1 MTTGL
6 AAREEPGRYYTFP
19 SRLPRGEFFEIRPQI
34 LPHNAKP
41 ITDDESGM
49 CIGYSVSQAP
59 GLWRIYDTDGT
70 FVRLEEAPL
79 ESPLIDPLDIALLA
93 AGVFRIFLAGRALLQ
108 SGIRSAVTVKLS
120 QSTVFFLRGRLKMG
134 LSARNLKMTETA
146 AKHMYNPGRYVPLQ
160 LQEKAIRYGR
170 RMPDPQKKQGVFRY
184 ETEMYRLVENKQAK
198 GTYYYKKYTLEV
210 LVREKDWTISHFKYF

>member
-1 MTTGL
+1 MATGL
-6 AAREEPGRYYTFP
+6 AVREELGRYYTFQ
-19 SRLPRGEFFEIRPQI
+19 SRLPPGEFFEIRPRL

-70 FVRLEEAPL
+70 FVSLEEAPL
-79 ESPLIDPLDIALLA
+79 ESPLIDPTDIVLLA
-93 AGVFRIFLAGRALLQ
+93 AGIFRIFVAGRALLQ
-108 SGIRSAVTVKLS
+108 SGARTTVTVKLS
-120 QSTVFFLRGRLKMG
+120 QSTVSFLRGRLKMG
-134 LSARNLKMTETA
+134 LSARNLKMTETS
-146 AKHMYNPGRYVPLQ
+146 AKHMYNPGRYLPLQ

-170 RMPDPQKKQGVFRY
+170 RMPDPHKKVGYFRY
-184 ETEMYRLVENKQAK
+184 ETEMYKLVENKQAK

-210 LVREKDWTISHFKYF
+210 LVREKDWTISHFQYF

>member
-1 MTTGL
+1 MTTGF
-6 AAREEPGRYYTFP
+6 AVTEEPGRHYTFQ
-19 SRLPRGEFFEIRPQI
+19 SQLPQGEYFEIRPRL

-79 ESPLIDPLDIALLA
+79 ESPLIDPTDIALLA
-93 AGVFRIFLAGRALLQ
+93 AGVFRIFFAGRALLQ
-108 SGIRSAVTVKLS
+108 SGVRTAITVKLS
-120 QSTVFFLRGRLKMG
+120 QSTVSFLRGRLKAG
-134 LSARNLKMTETA
+134 LSARSLKMTETA
-146 AKHMYNPGRYVPLQ
+146 AKRMQNPGRYVPLQ
-160 LQEKAIRYGR
+160 IQEKAIRYGR
-170 RMPDPQKKQGVFRY
+170 RMPDPKKKPGLFRY

-210 LVREKDWTISHFKYF
+210 LVREKDWTISHFQYF